1 MIAAK
6 IHAAPMRRSNT
17 NISTNIAINIAT
29 VPTISARLCASS
41 VSVSAAA
48 PSRRFRKSP
57 DALLSKKPSGVF
69 IRCAM
74 PRLRILDAVRNAAKC
89 VHISA
94 AK

>member
-41 VSVSAAA
+41 VSVSAA
-48 PSRRFRKSP
+48 PSRRLRKSP